1 MSLKPFKMS
10 IAESLLRQ
18 RKATRVRPPR
28 SSIDASHS
36 AKTKKGT
43 AKPMPNRSIRNDGY
57 EHWPEFCET
66 KGRCRNPGC
75 KGIPKVK
82 CTKCDVRSCFTTDF
96 NCFKKFRE

>member
-18 RKATRVRPPR
+18 RKATCERPPR
-28 SSIDASHS
+28 SSFDASHS
-36 AKTKKGT
+36 AKAKKGP
-43 AKPMPNRSIRNDGY
+43 AKPIPNRSIHTDGY
-57 EHWPEFCET
+57 EHCPKFCET

-82 CTKCDVRSCFTTDF
+82 RTKCDVRLCFTTNS
-96 NCFKKFRE
+96 NCFKKFHQ